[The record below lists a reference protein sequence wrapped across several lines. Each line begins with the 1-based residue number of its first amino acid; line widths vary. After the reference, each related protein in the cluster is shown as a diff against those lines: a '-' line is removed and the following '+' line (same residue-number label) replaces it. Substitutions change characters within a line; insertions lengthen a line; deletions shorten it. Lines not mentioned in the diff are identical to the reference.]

1 MPLDAPVINAARS
14 ATILLLLDSFRR
26 GPYLASALGVGS
38 RYGRGGGVN
47 NMPPMLSRRALA
59 VLACLLALTAIA
71 PAGCGGGSDG
81 TTGSS
86 GPAES
91 RPAPSKSSFPSA
103 KGKSLSQVLEAAD
116 APSNLVVS
124 PAALVFNKGENRYPF
139 GVFQRDRTQ
148 VPDADV
154 ALYFAKVPSAKATK
168 TGGGFDSA
176 DSTAAK
182 KTEEKALDEPAV
194 GPFPAKIESLETEPA
209 FRAQTTT
216 SDPNAATVVYSTK
229 VDFPSDGDWL
239 IAALIKKEGELTAT
253 LLSSAVVGANPKIPR
268 VGQKAPLI
276 HTPTP
281 GDVGNDLSKITT
293 RIPPDTQHEV
303 DYADAYGKEPIVL
316 LFATPQFCESRVCG
330 PVVDVAEQLKQ
341 LYGDKAAFIHMEI
354 YNDNDPS
361 KDVRPQVRAFHL
373 PSEPWLFAIGRDGRI
388 KDVIEGAFGVE
399 ELTRVVKGLTA
410 E

>member
-1 MPLDAPVINAARS
+1 
-14 ATILLLLDSFRR
+14 
-26 GPYLASALGVGS
+26 VGS
-38 RYGRGGGVN
+38 RYGPDSGVN
-47 NMPPMLSRRALA
+47 NMPPMLSRRAFA
-59 VLACLLALTAIA
+59 ALACLLALTAA
-71 PAGCGGGSDG
+71 TLSGCGGGSDG

-86 GPAES
+86 GSDES

-116 APSNLVVS
+116 APSKLVVS
-124 PAALVFNKGENRYPF
+124 PAALVYYKGENRYTF

-148 VPDADV
+148 VPDAEV
-154 ALYFAKVPSAKATK
+154 ALYFAKVPSAKANK
-168 TGGGFDSA
+168 ASAGFDSVA
-176 DSTAAK
+176 GSAGARNA
-182 KTEEKALDEPAV
+182 EQKALDEPAV
-194 GPFPAKIESLETEPA
+194 GPFPAKIESLQTEPA

-229 VDFPSDGDWL
+229 VNFPSNGEWR
-239 IAALIKKEGELTAT
+239 IAALIKKDGELTAS
-253 LLSSAVVGANPKIPR
+253 LLPSAVVGEYSKIPR

-281 GDVGNDLSKITT
+281 ADVGNDLSKLTT

-303 DYADAYGKEPIVL
+303 DYADVYGKEPIVL
-316 LFATPQFCESRVCG
+316 LFATPQFCQSRVCG

-341 LYGDKAAFIHMEI
+341 IYGDKAAFIHMEI